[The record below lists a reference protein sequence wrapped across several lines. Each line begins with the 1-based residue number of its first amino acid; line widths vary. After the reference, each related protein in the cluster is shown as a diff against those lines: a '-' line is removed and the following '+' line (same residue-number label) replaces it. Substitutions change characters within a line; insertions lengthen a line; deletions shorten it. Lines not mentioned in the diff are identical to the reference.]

1 MKKLIIFFTYCCSM
15 VTLFPSECTNDP
27 SLWVKT
33 YLLDM
38 SPHQLQVVL
47 NIVYLFRQ
55 EVLCKKYKADHNH
68 PKIMKK
74 LEEEMTLVRSAF
86 NDPSENLSRNLSS
99 KSLRKFIFYKEKK
112 REQEILSQFKNK
124 IEEQFEAIDL
134 YIDESEENFGGPIEI
149 AFLNFP
155 DEKSLRKK
163 SFTEKVELYGGYY
176 KKVYFFMKDKVNSEN
191 YKLLVSGEGIIPVKD
206 RPDLPILD

>member
-1 MKKLIIFFTYCCSM
+1 
-15 VTLFPSECTNDP
+15 
-27 SLWVKT
+27 
-33 YLLDM
+33 
-38 SPHQLQVVL
+38 
-47 NIVYLFRQ
+47 
-55 EVLCKKYKADHNH
+55 VLCKKYKADHNH

-134 YIDESEENFGGPIEI
+134 YIDESEENFGEPIEI

-163 SFTEKVELYGGYY
+163 SFTEKVELYGDYY

-191 YKLLVSGEGIIPVKD
+191 YKLLVSGEGIIPAKN